1 MFAIVRDAIDP
12 GAFEDSTR
20 PGDGG
25 LVTFF
30 GVVRGYDEDG
40 RIVNA
45 LSYEAFEPLAMDEF
59 EKIAGEARE
68 RFGDVALTIVH
79 RIGEIGVGE
88 VAVAVVASA
97 AHRGAAFD
105 ACRYAIDELKRRAP
119 IWKKE
124 RYADGSA
131 RWRENESVENR

>member
-1 MFAIVRDAIDP
+1 MFAVVREPIDP
-12 GAFEDSTR
+12 RTFDDPIR

-25 LVTFF
+25 AVRFF
-30 GVVRGYDEDG
+30 GVVRSRADDG
-40 RIVNA
+40 RAVHG
-45 LSYEAFEPLAMDEF
+45 LSYEAFEPLAIAEF
-59 EKIAGEARE
+59 ERIAGEARE
-68 RFGDVALTIVH
+68 RFGDVALAIVH

-88 VAVAVVASA
+88 VSVAVVASA
-97 AHRGAAFD
+97 AHRDAAFD

-131 RWRENESVENR
+131 RWRENESVS